1 MIKSDQLFLDLPFRT
16 ALGRVDFF
24 VTQSNEAAVA
34 WLDRWPDWPEP
45 ALFLYGPQGC
55 GKSHLIQVWCT
66 RTGALAITPAQL
78 TLAAVPEIAGYG
90 SVALDQ
96 VDHIVE
102 YEPLLHL
109 YNILR
114 EQGGFLLLA
123 SRIPPRQLWIPLA
136 DLRSRFLAAQA
147 VGIQPPD
154 DELLLAVMAKLFA
167 DRQVR
172 VGQEVLSFLVARIE
186 RSFAAAERAVNR
198 LDRISLSGQRPIT
211 VHTASAA
218 ISSFDGV

>member
-55 GKSHLIQVWCT
+55 GKSHLIRVWCT
-66 RTGALAITPAQL
+66 RTGAVAITPAQL

-96 VDHIVE
+96 VDYIVE

-123 SRIPPRQLWIPLA
+123 SRIPPRQLSIPLA

-167 DRQVR
+167 DRQVW

>member
-1 MIKSDQLFLDLPFRT
+1 MIKTAQLVLDLPFRT
-16 ALGRVDFF
+16 ALGRADFF
-24 VTQSNEAAVA
+24 VTQSNEEAVA
-34 WLDRWPDWPEP
+34 WLDRWPDWPGP
-45 ALFLYGPQGC
+45 AIFLHGPEGC

-66 RTGALAITPAQL
+66 KSDAVAIKPAQL
-78 TLAAVPEIAGYG
+78 TNAAVPKIAGYG

-96 VDHIVE
+96 ADHIVD

-109 YNILR
+109 YNLLR

-123 SRIPPRQLWIPLA
+123 CRIPPRQLWIPLA

-186 RSFAAAERAVNR
+186 RSFAAAERAVDR

-211 VHTASAA
+211 VPTASAA